1 MWSYLINVQYCLVWT
16 EITSILLA
24 VCSACVS
31 SWVRMQ
37 DLNYLCEAECVCV
50 CVMLY
55 QWRMFP
61 QVHQVWH
68 EGLFLRYHV
77 WMRSGSSK
85 KSCQITLEVVKL
97 STFHKDTARQMVISA
112 GSLLWHFHSTM
123 YIYILITAY
132 SLHGLHAVYILRSAL
147 RGNAVRS
154 VCN

>member
-1 MWSYLINVQYCLVWT
+1 MVLSNQCTILSRMNWDYQYLIGCLFCMCFFVGANAGFELPMWG
-16 EITSILLA
+16 
-24 VCSACVS
+24 
-31 SWVRMQ
+31 RM
-37 DLNYLCEAECVCV
+37 CVCV